1 MYNLGFAMGVLAII
15 GALLIYKYRAPIGA
29 AIKKA
34 AAWLWAKIKKTDEAG
49 K

>member
-15 GALLIYKYRAPIGA
+15 GALLIYKYRADIWA
-29 AIKKA
+29 WMKVKA
-34 AAWLWAKIKKTDEAG
+34 AALWAWLKSKFKGE